1 MLRPTPQPPDEICLS
16 IDVGSQNCG
25 VCLFDGKP
33 TAQNILY
40 LAKTQ
45 LLDEHAYVVHD
56 PAEVKGHLDRIVHQV
71 ETLLNGRPYYC
82 LIEMQY
88 FDKEASR
95 GLVFPL
101 QLESCIGMYFVQ
113 KGIPVRII
121 HATKRY
127 PFLNIQNWKQ
137 DTRWRRK
144 QRVVEVVSNIL
155 NPAVPGNGFAHR
167 NHDLSAWNSLPAAQ
181 RHDVAD
187 AIAQCLVFHYRNLQ
201 AVYEGRPSSPVETA
215 NTPTTSQQAIHPP
228 LQQTTA
234 SRGRQQAPSLAEM
247 RGKLER
253 TLAQLKIDY
262 YDLLKGEAS
271 NTARLFKVYRQHPDN
286 KHLRAF
292 LAALNSFNNTETD
305 VLNLETLEARLTP
318 LLT

>member
-1 MLRPTPQPPDEICLS
+1 
-16 IDVGSQNCG
+16 
-25 VCLFDGKP
+25 LFDSSP
-33 TAQNILY
+33 AAQRILF

-56 PAEVKGHLDRIVHQV
+56 PAEVKGHLDSVVHQV

-88 FDKEASR
+88 FDQEASR

-127 PFLNIQNWKQ
+127 SFLNIHGWKQ
-137 DTRWRRK
+137 DSRWRRK

-155 NPAVPGNGFAHR
+155 NPAVPGNAFAHR
-167 NHDLSAWNSLPAAQ
+167 NHDLSAWNSSPPAQ

-187 AIAQCLVFHYRNLQ
+187 AIAQCFVFHYRNLQ
-201 AVYEGRPSSPVETA
+201 AVYECRPSLPVGTA
-215 NTPTTSQQAIHPP
+215 NTPTTSQQAIQPP
-228 LQQTTA
+228 SQQTTA
-234 SRGRQQAPSLAEM
+234 RQGRQQAPSLAEM

-262 YDLLKGEAS
+262 YELLKGEAS
-271 NTARLFKVYRQHPDN
+271 NSARLLKVYRQHPSN
-286 KHLRAF
+286 KHLKAF
-292 LAALNSFNNTETD
+292 LEALNSFNNTETD
-305 VLNLETLEARLTP
+305 VLNLQTLEAQLTP